1 MDSNNLNKNF
11 KNYPDEKPTN
21 EATYVDYKHKIFEL
35 DFSSMSPREAN
46 QKIKEVVNQC
56 NKILI
61 KNPNAMHYLV
71 AGLTQNIYIEIEGS
85 VGYFAGTM
93 LDKAKLTIHG
103 NAGWFI
109 GDNMTG
115 GEIIVEGSV
124 GDGAG
129 QGIYGGTLVVRN
141 NAGSRTGEIMKNGT
155 VIIGENSG
163 FMTGIFMMGG
173 RIIVLGDLGKDAG
186 ESIIRGAIYVK
197 GSVESLGQNAKLVGI
212 NENDVNELK
221 STLNYYDFDLSDDE
235 YKNFKKIVP
244 KSKRPFYGNEEEEDC
259 YCES

>member
-1 MDSNNLNKNF
+1 MDSSNLNKNS
-11 KNYPDEKPTN
+11 NDI
-21 EATYVDYKHKIFEL
+21 DYEDKIFEL
-35 DFSSMSPREAN
+35 DFSSITPREAN
-46 QKIKEVVNQC
+46 QKIKEITNQC

-71 AGLTQNIYIEIEGS
+71 AGLTQNTHIEIEGS
-85 VGYFAGTM
+85 AGYFAGTM
-93 LDKAKLTIHG
+93 LDKAQLVIKG
-103 NAGWFI
+103 NAGWFV

-115 GEIIVEGSV
+115 GELIVEGSA

-155 VIIGENSG
+155 IIIGGDSG

-173 RIIVLGDLGKDAG
+173 KIIILGDLGEDAG

-197 GSVESLGQNAKLVGI
+197 GSVKSLGQNAKLVDI
-212 NENDVNELK
+212 DENDIKELK
-221 STLNYYDFDLSDDE
+221 TDLNSYNFDLSDNE
-235 YKNFKKIVP
+235 YKNFKKIIP
-244 KSKRPFYGNEEEEDC
+244 KSKRPFYGNEEKEDS
-259 YCES
+259 YYELKLK